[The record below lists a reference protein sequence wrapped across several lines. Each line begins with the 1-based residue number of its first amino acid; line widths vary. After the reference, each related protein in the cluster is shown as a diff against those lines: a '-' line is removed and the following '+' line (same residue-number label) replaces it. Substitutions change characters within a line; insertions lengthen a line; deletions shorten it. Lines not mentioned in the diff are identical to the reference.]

1 MDASGRGDRN
11 VKYTYSSGGWRRGA
25 KEIILIEL
33 EAGTGRGLKILFC
46 LAQAESDNLY
56 LPTLKDW
63 GSHRKIWILGSLE
76 KWAHI
81 SKWHLLFGEGELT
94 AASPGHFVPRCNS
107 YLDADHIL

>member
-1 MDASGRGDRN
+1 MEVDASGRGDRN

-46 LAQAESDNLY
+46 LAQAKSDNLY

-63 GSHRKIWILGSLE
+63 G
-76 KWAHI
+76 I
-81 SKWHLLFGEGELT
+81 SQE
-94 AASPGHFVPRCNS
+94 N
-107 YLDADHIL
+107 LDFRLP